1 MTGNSHSFS
10 IEQIISQAREQ
21 GVFREEHLPFL
32 LTPDRPNGCGVLL
45 VHGFTAS
52 PRELLPLGRILADKG
67 FLVKG
72 VRLPGHGTSPEDLA
86 VRFQEE
92 WQQAVKEGYL
102 LLRRQVERIY
112 AVGLSTG
119 ALLVLHL
126 AKELPLVGLVLL
138 SPFLRVRHRLAPAAG
153 LLRFLIKYQ
162 KRPLAANEIEQ
173 YYERRPLHGI
183 HQLNRL
189 CREVRK
195 DLTRIRIPVLMINGE
210 GDQTIRVDSSLD
222 LFRRLASP
230 HKVFHLYGPEV
241 GHVLTGEE
249 NPRRQEVLDLI
260 QHTLEY
266 WESPLREPSPE
277 GSVIP

>member
-1 MTGNSHSFS
+1 MSS
-10 IEQIISQAREQ
+10 ILSPTIEDIITRARQQ
-21 GVFREEHLPFL
+21 GVQRDDHLPFL
-32 LTPDRPNGCGVLL
+32 MTPAQPNGCGVLL

-52 PRELLPLGRILADKG
+52 PRELQPLGRMLAEAG

-86 VRFQEE
+86 KRQQEE
-92 WQQAVKEGYL
+92 WQQAVKEGFL
-102 LLRRQVERIY
+102 LLHKQVERIY

-153 LLRFLIKYQ
+153 LLRFIVKYQ
-162 KRPLAANEIEQ
+162 NRPLAAHLIEH
-173 YYERRPLHGI
+173 YYERRPVHGV

-189 CREVRK
+189 CRAVRK
-195 DLTRIRIPVLMINGE
+195 DLSRINMPVLMVNGE
-210 GDQTIRVDSSLD
+210 GDRTIRVDSSLD

-241 GHVLTGEE
+241 GHVLTGLE
-249 NPRRQEVLDLI
+249 NPRRQEIFDLI
-260 QHTLEY
+260 RNTLAF
-266 WESPLREPSPE
+266 WESRSPDRFEGEPSTP
-277 GSVIP
+277 

>member
-1 MTGNSHSFS
+1 MS
-10 IEQIISQAREQ
+10 IIQSPTIENIISRARQQ
-21 GVFREEHLPFL
+21 GVQRDEHLPFL
-32 LTPDRPNGCGVLL
+32 MTPPQPNGCGVLL

-52 PRELLPLGRILADKG
+52 PLEMQPLGRILAESG

-86 VRFQEE
+86 RRQQEE
-92 WQQAVKEGYL
+92 WQQAVKEGFL
-102 LLRRQVERIY
+102 LLHRQVERVY

-153 LLRFLIKYQ
+153 LLRYIIKYQ
-162 KRPLAANEIEQ
+162 SRPLAAHLVEH
-173 YYERRPLHGI
+173 YYDRRPLHGV

-195 DLTRIRIPVLMINGE
+195 DLSRINMPVLMVNGE
-210 GDQTIRVDSSLD
+210 GDRTIRVDSSID

-230 HKVFHLYGPEV
+230 HKVLHLYGPEV
-241 GHVLTGEE
+241 GHVLTGLE
-249 NPRRQEVLDLI
+249 NPRRQEIFDLI
-260 QHTLEY
+260 RNTLAF
-266 WESPLREPSPE
+266 WESRSPDRFQGEPSTP
-277 GSVIP
+277 